1 MNNMKRF
8 LALMLVLCMGVC
20 LCACVDAGTTEPS
33 TAPSTEPTTKPT
45 DPTTLPT
52 DPEPTDD
59 GKVDYTVTVLYPDGT
74 NVGAGVFLQICLDT
88 MCYNPIETD
97 ANGVATLRLV
107 QQEGYK
113 AKLLAPLDGYTYEVA
128 EDGYV
133 HFAEG
138 STAITITLVA
148 EEVEAG

>member
-8 LALMLVLCMGVC
+8 VALMLVLCMGVC
-20 LCACVDAGTTEPS
+20 LCACVDAGPTEPS
-33 TAPSTEPTTKPT
+33 TAPSTEPTTQPT
-45 DPTTLPT
+45 DPTTQ
-52 DPEPTDD
+52 PTDD

-74 NVGAGVFLQICLDT
+74 PVAGAWVQICLAEL
-88 MCYNPIETD
+88 CYNPVEVNE
-97 ANGVATLRLV
+97 NGVATVRLT

-113 AKLLAPLDGYTYEVA
+113 TKLLADVAGYTYEVA

-138 STAITITLVA
+138 STEIIINLVA
-148 EEVEAG
+148 VEG

>member
-8 LALMLVLCMGVC
+8 VALMLVLCMGVC
-20 LCACVDAGTTEPS
+20 LCACVDAGPTEPS
-33 TAPSTEPTTKPT
+33 TAPSTEPTTQPT
-45 DPTTLPT
+45 DPTTQ
-52 DPEPTDD
+52 PTDD

-74 NVGAGVFLQICLDT
+74 PVAGAWVQICLAEL
-88 MCYNPIETD
+88 CYNPVEVNE
-97 ANGVATLRLV
+97 NGVATVRLT

-113 AKLLAPLDGYTYEVA
+113 TKLLADVAGSTYEVA

-138 STAITITLVA
+138 STEIIINLVA
-148 EEVEAG
+148 VEG

>member
-8 LALMLVLCMGVC
+8 VALMLVLCMGVC
-20 LCACVDAGTTEPS
+20 LCACVDAGPTEPS
-33 TAPSTEPTTKPT
+33 TAPSTEPTTQPT
-45 DPTTLPT
+45 DPTTQPT
-52 DPEPTDD
+52 DPTTQPTDD

-74 NVGAGVFLQICLDT
+74 NVGAGVYVQICLAEL
-88 MCYNPIETD
+88 CYNPVETNE
-97 ANGVATLRLV
+97 NGVATVRLT

-113 AKLLAPLDGYTYEVA
+113 TKLLMDVAGYTYEVA

-138 STAITITLVA
+138 STEITITLVA
-148 EEVEAG
+148 VEG

>member
-74 NVGAGVFLQICLDT
+74 HVGEGVYVQICLDEL
-88 MCYNPIETD
+88 CYNPAATD
-97 ANGVATLRLV
+97 ANGVATFRLT

-113 AKLLAPLDGYTYEVA
+113 TKLLVDVAGYTYEVA

-138 STAITITLVA
+138 STEIIINLVA
-148 EEVEAG
+148 VEG